1 MRVTNVTCV
10 MVLLAAALL
19 DMDKTHYEND
29 EKDGT

>member
-1 MRVTNVTCV
+1 